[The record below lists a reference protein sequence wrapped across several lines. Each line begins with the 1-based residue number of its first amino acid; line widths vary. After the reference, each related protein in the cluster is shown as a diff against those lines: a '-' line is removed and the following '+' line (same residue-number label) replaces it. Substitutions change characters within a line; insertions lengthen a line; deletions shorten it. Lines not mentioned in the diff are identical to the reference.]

1 MIRLTS
7 RPVQGKNLT
16 HQRRQSAA
24 SRDDSVGF
32 KCTSGV
38 GADKPGYSDVSR
50 MSWLILR
57 VKIAQHKPTE
67 IEADEILK
75 GRRWRPFTRLHL
87 ACMREAAALF
97 EQ

>member
-7 RPVQGKNLT
+7 RPVRGKNLT
-16 HQRRQSAA
+16 HQRGEWAA

-32 KCTSGV
+32 KCTSGD
-38 GADKPGYSDVSR
+38 GGDKPGYSDVST

-67 IEADEILK
+67 IEADE
-75 GRRWRPFTRLHL
+75 G
-87 ACMREAAALF
+87 
-97 EQ
+97 